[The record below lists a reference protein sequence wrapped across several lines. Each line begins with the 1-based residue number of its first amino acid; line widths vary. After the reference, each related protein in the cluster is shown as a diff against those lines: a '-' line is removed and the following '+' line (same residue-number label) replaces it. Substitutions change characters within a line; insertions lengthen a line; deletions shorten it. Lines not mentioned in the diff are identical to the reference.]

1 MATATAAVFDVRQSL
16 SGLAWRW
23 RLQEPAQALHLAQA
37 YGLNESV
44 ARVLAAR
51 APDLDSA
58 DRLLQPTIRDWM
70 PDPSIFRDMD
80 SAAGHLADAIQAGRN
95 IVVFG
100 DYDVDGATSAALLLR
115 FIAETGGIASP
126 YIPDRLLEGYG
137 PSGEALESLARAG
150 AELVVTVDCGTQA
163 FEALE
168 RAQAAGLAVI
178 VVDHH
183 KAGWALPPALAIV
196 NPNRLDE
203 APDAAAHGHLAAV
216 GLAFLLA
223 VAVNRL
229 LRQRGHYAARPEPNL
244 LALLDLVALGTVA
257 DVAALKGL
265 NRAFVTQGL
274 KLMARRGNTG
284 LAALLDVSTPDRAPR
299 AGDLGFHLG
308 PRINAGGRVGQSDL
322 GVRLLTT
329 QDPATAA
336 GIARTLDALNEERK
350 GIEAAVL
357 DQALSQPQGDRP
369 VVVAAGEGWH
379 AGVLGIVAA
388 RLKERHDRP
397 AIVIGLEGGIGKG
410 SGRSIAGVDLGAAVL
425 SARDQGLLVAG
436 GGHAMAAGLTVE
448 TGRLEALVE
457 FLQAALAEPVARA
470 RQDRALAIDVALAP
484 AGATA
489 DLAEALEAAGPYGAG
504 WPNPRVALGP
514 VRIVKA
520 DIVGTDHLRLIVQ
533 GADGARLKAMAFR
546 QASTALGVAL
556 LSARGQSVYLAGR
569 LAQDDWSGGPM
580 AELHIEDA
588 AVCS

>member
-1 MATATAAVFDVRQSL
+1 MTVPQAVFGVRQSL

-23 RLQEPAQALHLAQA
+23 RLEDPARALHLAQA

-51 APDLDSA
+51 APDM
-58 DRLLQPTIRDWM
+58 DRAETLLQPTVRDWL
-70 PDPSIFRDMD
+70 PDPSIFKDMD
-80 SAAGHLADAIQAGRN
+80 AAAGHLADAIVAGRN
-95 IVVFG
+95 IVIFG

-115 FIAETGGIASP
+115 FIAAVGGVASP

-137 PSGEALESLARAG
+137 PSGAALESLAQAG

-168 RAQAAGLAVI
+168 RARAVGLPVI

-183 KAGWALPPALAIV
+183 KAGWALPSALAVV

-203 APDAAAHGHLAAV
+203 APDAAEHGHLAAV

-229 LRQRGHYAARPEPNL
+229 LRQRGHYTTRPEPNL

-257 DVAALKGL
+257 DVAVLKGL
-265 NRAFVTQGL
+265 NRAFVAQGL
-274 KLMARRGNTG
+274 KLMAQRGNTG
-284 LAALLDVSTPDRAPR
+284 LAALLDVSTPDRALR

-329 QDPATAA
+329 QDPRTAA
-336 GIARTLDALNEERK
+336 DIARTLDALNEERK
-350 GIEAAVL
+350 TIEAAVL
-357 DQALSQPQGDRP
+357 EQALRQPQGDRP
-369 VVVAAGEGWH
+369 VVIAAGEGWH

-397 AIVIGLEGGIGKG
+397 AIVIGLEGGVGKG
-410 SGRSIAGVDLGAAVL
+410 SGRSIAGVDLGAAIL
-425 SARDQGLLVAG
+425 SARDQGLLTAG

-448 TGRLEALVE
+448 AVKLEALAD
-457 FLQAALAEPVARA
+457 FLQETLMEPVARA
-470 RQDRALAIDVALAP
+470 RQDRALTIDVALAP
-484 AGATA
+484 GGATA
-489 DLAEALEAAGPYGAG
+489 ELAEALEAAGPYGAG

-546 QASTALGVAL
+546 QANTALGLAL
-556 LSARGQSVYLAGR
+556 LSARGHSVHLAGR

-588 AVCS
+588 ALAS

>member
-1 MATATAAVFDVRQSL
+1 
-16 SGLAWRW
+16 
-23 RLQEPAQALHLAQA
+23 
-37 YGLNESV
+37 
-44 ARVLAAR
+44 
-51 APDLDSA
+51 
-58 DRLLQPTIRDWM
+58 M

-388 RLKERHDRP
+388 RLRSGTTARRSSS
-397 AIVIGLEGGIGKG
+397 GWKG
-410 SGRSIAGVDLGAAVL
+410 HWQRLGPLDCRRRSGAAVL
-425 SARDQGLLVAG
+425 SARDQGLLVTG

-448 TGRLEALVE
+448 AGRLEALVE